1 MTSKHKNSSDLYI
14 RESIQKSGIYF
25 LNKEIPV
32 WIEEAL
38 PENINLDFILRKI
51 ENIIPSYFFKDVYS
65 IQIGTFEEL
74 IDRQLNALYHEGT
87 IYISN
92 IQDDNMD
99 MIDDIVHEI
108 AHAVEQN
115 HHQEVYEDGLIEREF
130 LGKRTRLADLLQS
143 YDFDIDIE
151 QFLNP
156 NYNYDFDMMLFK
168 TIGYPKLV
176 SFCEGLFLSPYSI
189 TSINEYFTI
198 GFEDYYL
205 RNTNYLN
212 KICPSLIEKINFLD
226 DIANGYV

>member
-108 AHAVEQN
+108 SHSLEEPYGYFIYSDKKIENVYRKVRSQVTFSPRSDFHELPILLKQPIVNHAD
-115 HHQEVYEDGLIEREF
+115 HGL
-130 LGKRTRLADLLQS
+130 
-143 YDFDIDIE
+143 
-151 QFLNP
+151 
-156 NYNYDFDMMLFK
+156 
-168 TIGYPKLV
+168 
-176 SFCEGLFLSPYSI
+176 
-189 TSINEYFTI
+189 
-198 GFEDYYL
+198 
-205 RNTNYLN
+205 
-212 KICPSLIEKINFLD
+212 
-226 DIANGYV
+226 